1 MRFRMEAL
9 IQFRAE
15 ARLANSRFTGHQHHL
30 AVAGLGVGPA
40 PQRLIDFL
48 VTADQWCQR
57 RPAQRLEPALNGA
70 GAQHLPS
77 RYRPGEPAD
86 LDRAE
91 ISVVEQTADNT
102 SLCFALYISV
112 RFNLLSR
119 SEQAAFAAF
128 EELASV
134 ATEHRL
140 FYFQILANVL
150 RALLPSKTGSV
161 VEGIARARQS
171 ISAEAARGTI
181 HNLAYHLGLLAQAS
195 EGAGQSEEALDTLTR
210 AVEIVDRTDERW
222 FEAELYRLRGEW
234 LIAHRNGEQAEA
246 SFERARAV
254 ARRQSAKMWELRP
267 AVSFARLHR
276 DQCPPRGS
284 ARPPRPRLRV
294 VHRGLRHP
302 RSQRGKGAA
311 RRVELSR

>member
-40 PQRLIDFL
+40 PKQLIDFL

-70 GAQHLPS
+70 GAQRLPS

-102 SLCFALYISV
+102 RLCFALYISV

-140 FYFQILANVL
+140 FYSQILANVL

-195 EGAGQSEEALDTLTR
+195 KGQA
-210 AVEIVDRTDERW
+210 
-222 FEAELYRLRGEW
+222 
-234 LIAHRNGEQAEA
+234 
-246 SFERARAV
+246 RAR
-254 ARRQSAKMWELRP
+254 RRWTR
-267 AVSFARLHR
+267 
-276 DQCPPRGS
+276 
-284 ARPPRPRLRV
+284 
-294 VHRGLRHP
+294 
-302 RSQRGKGAA
+302 
-311 RRVELSR
+311 